1 MSLKIQATF
10 LGFIVKI
17 FFFLDSFFAWCTA
30 IALFG
35 FQREFGMVLGGGVG
49 GRGWRGGGAMVDWQL
64 WWEQT
69 EDELEDFHVTQEPFP
84 S

>member
-10 LGFIVKI
+10 FETYRKNL
-17 FFFLDSFFAWCTA
+17 LCLASFFARCTA
-30 IALFG
+30 IALYG
-35 FQREFGMVLGGGVG
+35 FQREFGMVLDGGG
-49 GRGWRGGGAMVDWQL
+49 MVDWQL